1 MTDKE
6 KNQAVFTA
14 MCELAD
20 KYLDMVKDNETMR
33 KTTEQKPMLTYKDL
47 TTSEKKWLRPL
58 YERAMNEFFNDD
70 IPVETVIVGNF
81 RCTFMAS
88 DILDL
93 MKHFGNAN
101 KYTFTLQQEE
111 QRQLIA
117 KFTMMFGKGAKRLAD
132 FTLPK
137 SDMMHPA
144 FQNVVVEY
152 DIATTAVNVVGCDTH
167 ALAVITDDD
176 DSLAPSENDKA
187 VAMLP
192 ADDWKRICAASVK
205 GKCTMDFTFFARG
218 DDESFDTLVIKSG
231 DTIVKSI
238 QQDQTWP
245 NWKAVLPSLDDMH
258 YFRIVEKDRKE
269 AQKWLSKLKTK
280 SESTFVSVSVYDGSD
295 RIYFDLCEEVAD
307 HYDYDKHEQVYR
319 LERRS
324 VSFGLTEVSD
334 RTLGVAFD
342 ANMAK
347 RFKPEGFWL
356 QDPCKA
362 AYVIDEDFD
371 RLMVMPKLAD
381 VTTFDV
387 EQREMAVSIA

>member
-14 MCELAD
+14 LCNLAD
-20 KYLDMVKDNETMR
+20 KYLNMVKDTDAMR
-33 KTTEQKPMLTYKDL
+33 KATEKKPMLTYKDL
-47 TTSEKKWLRPL
+47 TSAG
-58 YERAMNEFFNDD
+58 YERAMYEFFEGEEP
-70 IPVETVIVGNF
+70 IETIIVGNF
-81 RCTFMAS
+81 RCTFKPS
-88 DILDL
+88 YILDL
-93 MKHFGNAN
+93 MKCFGNAN

-187 VAMLP
+187 VAMLT

-205 GKCTMDFTFFARG
+205 GTCTMDFSFFVRG
-218 DDESFDTLVIKSG
+218 DDESFDTLIIKSG

-245 NWKAVLPSLDDMH
+245 NWKAVLPSLDEM
-258 YFRIVEKDRKE
+258 YCCRIADKDRKE

-280 SESTFVSVSVYDGSD
+280 SEGAFVSVSVYEGSD
-295 RIYFDLCEEVAD
+295 RIYFDFCEEVAD
-307 HYDYDKHEQVYR
+307 HYDYNKSEQVYR

-324 VSFGLTEVSD
+324 VSFGLTDVSD

-342 ANMAK
+342 TNMAK
-347 RFKPEGFWL
+347 RFKPDGFWL

-362 AYVIDEDFD
+362 AYVIDDDFD

-387 EQREMAVSIA
+387 EQRSMAVAMA